1 MATQKTL
8 QDAFQAGLKDVLF
21 AERTSVRAL
30 KKAAKAAKLPELKQ
44 ALEQHAEESEGQQ
57 ERLQQVFDAIG
68 KSARGKTCESIQGL
82 MAELED
88 HLEEFKDSDAADAV
102 LIAGTQAMEHYEIAR
117 YGTLKTWAGQLG
129 LKDAVK
135 LLDQTLEEE
144 KKTDELLNQ
153 LAQKANQMGQQAQ
166 D

>member
-8 QDAFQAGLKDVLF
+8 ETAFYEGLKDVLF

-30 KKAAKAAKLPELKQ
+30 KKAAKAAQSPELKQ
-44 ALEQHAEESEGQQ
+44 AFETHVEESEGQK
-57 ERLQQVFDAIG
+57 ERLEQVFEIIG

-82 MAELED
+82 MAEFED
-88 HLEEFKDSDAADAV
+88 HLEEFKGTDAADAV

-129 LKDAVK
+129 LDDAAK
-135 LLDQTLEEE
+135 LLDQTLQEE
-144 KKTDELLNQ
+144 KKTDDLLNKA
-153 LAQKANQMGQQAQ
+153 AQKANKKAEPAK
-166 D
+166 